1 MWYLSFSF
9 WLISVSMII
18 SRSIHVAEV
27 SIISLCLWLS
37 SGPLRDGG
45 AWWASV
51 YGVAQSQTRLK
62 LLSSS
67 SSFLGIDQEE
77 MKSNHVCILRV
88 SLKCSWSEVK
98 WSDVTQSCP
107 TLCDPVDCSLQ
118 GSSVH
123 GIFQARVLEWVAISF
138 SRGSSRPRDQT
149 QVSRIAGRCFTVWA
163 IRE

>member
-51 YGVAQSQTRLK
+51 YGVAQSRTWLK
-62 LLSSS
+62 QLSRSSS
-67 SSFLGIDQEE
+67 SSGPLYILPHLYPLICGWTFRLFLCLGYYEWCCYEYRGECIILNCSFVWMHKEGCLSLSKCPDLIA
-77 MKSNHVCILRV
+77 KVC
-88 SLKCSWSEVK
+88 SHPS
-98 WSDVTQSCP
+98 SD
-107 TLCDPVDCSLQ
+107 
-118 GSSVH
+118 
-123 GIFQARVLEWVAISF
+123 F
-138 SRGSSRPRDQT
+138 ST
-149 QVSRIAGRCFTVWA
+149 WA
-163 IRE
+163 LLTF